1 MIKLLALIWV
11 LVPQLI
17 PAPAQMQVRDGSFKV
32 DGEKRMEFVLD
43 ASCGLPEEG
52 YTLEVTRTRVKAVAS
67 TEAGL
72 FYARQTLRQLEM
84 AGQAGHDVIPG
95 KTGNL
100 IPCVKITDYPRFS
113 WRGFHVDPCRHFLS
127 VEETKKYIDI
137 LSSYKMNVMHWHLT
151 DDQGWRIQ
159 IKKYPRL
166 TEVGGTRTEFDG
178 SVHQGYYTQEEIR
191 DVVAYAAERHV
202 TVLPEIEMPGHAI
215 AAIRAYPGLS
225 CTKETVNT
233 FYTWGSPDIVLCPG
247 QEYMFQFLEDIIAEV
262 VELFPSEYIHIGG
275 DECKKT
281 KWEQC
286 PHCQARIKALGLVAD
301 KAGTAEEKL
310 QSYAIR
316 RMEDILHKYGRKLIG
331 WDEILEGGLS
341 PNATVMS
348 WRGEDGGIAA
358 ALEGH
363 DVIMTPGKEGMY
375 LDHVQGDPKIEPVSI
390 GNYTT
395 LEKAYA
401 YDPVP
406 AKLEENGKAAY
417 VKGLQ
422 CNVWSEYIYSDSH
435 REYMMFPRAFAVAET
450 GWTLRE
456 KKDWE
461 SFRVRVDK
469 ACQDLDKR
477 GVNYHIPLPEQP
489 GGSCDNLVFTDQ
501 AVVEF
506 TTTRPVAHM
515 VYTLDGTEPTAA
527 SQAYGQP
534 LVFTEDA
541 LLKIASVTAYG
552 KLSPVR
558 TITVKKMAPLPAMS
572 SSPAS
577 SGICARRADG
587 RFLTTADLAGAVWK
601 PLKLARLREM
611 TSLEPFDRNMPDSLR
626 FYAVEA
632 EAAFRVKETAVY
644 RFSSDCDEVWI
655 DGKRLIDNNGEVK
668 RFSRHDAEAA
678 LEAGPHQVKVVY
690 IYNVVGGWNSIRNKT
705 DVQMRKAGSE
715 KWRAI
720 EIL

>member
-1 MIKLLALIWV
+1 MIKLLTLILV

-17 PAPAQMQVRDGSFKV
+17 PAPAEMQVRGGSFKV

-43 ASCGLPEEG
+43 ASADIPQEG
-52 YTLEVTRTRVKAVAS
+52 YTLEVARTRVRAVAS

-72 FYARQTLRQLEM
+72 FYARQTLRQLEEN
-84 AGQAGHDVIPG
+84 G
-95 KTGNL
+95 K
-100 IPCVKITDYPRFS
+100 IPCVKIKDYPRFA

-137 LSSYKMNVMHWHLT
+137 LASYKMNVMHWHLT

-159 IKKYPRL
+159 IKRYPRL

-178 SVHQGYYTQEEIR
+178 SVHEGYYTQEEIR
-191 DVVAYAAERHV
+191 EVVAYAAQRHV
-202 TVLPEIEMPGHAI
+202 TVVPEIEMPGHAM

-225 CTKETVNT
+225 CTKETINT
-233 FYTWGSPDIVLCPG
+233 FYTWGSPDVVFCPG
-247 QEYMFQFLEDIIAEV
+247 TEYMFQFLEDVVQEV
-262 VELFPSEYIHIGG
+262 VELFPSEYFHVGG
-275 DECKKT
+275 DECKKD
-281 KWEQC
+281 KWEKC

-348 WRGEDGGIAA
+348 WRGESGGIAA

-395 LEKAYA
+395 LEKAYG

-406 AKLEENGKAAY
+406 AQLTENGKDGH
-417 VKGLQ
+417 VIGLQ
-422 CNVWSEYIYSDSH
+422 CNTWSEYIYSDAQ

-450 GWTLRE
+450 GWTPKE

-469 ACQDLDKR
+469 ACQDLDRR

-489 GGSCDNLVFTDQ
+489 GGSCDRLAFIDKAEV
-501 AVVEF
+501 AF
-506 TTTRPVAHM
+506 TTTRPVAAM
-515 VYTLDGTEPTAA
+515 VYTLDGSEPTPA
-527 SQAYGQP
+527 SARYTQP
-534 LVFTEDA
+534 LVFTQDA
-541 LLKIASVTAYG
+541 TLKIASLTSYG

-558 TITVKKMAPLPAMS
+558 TITLRKEEPAEAM
-572 SSPAS
+572 PAAAVE
-577 SGICARRADG
+577 SGLHARRADG
-587 RFLTTADLAGAVWK
+587 RFLCTRDLEGAQWQEV
-601 PLKLARLREM
+601 KLAKLRDM
-611 TSLEPFDRNMPDSLR
+611 NTLEPFDRNMPDSLR
-626 FYAVEA
+626 FYAVQA
-632 EAAFRVKETAVY
+632 DGIFMVNETAVY
-644 RFSSDCDEVWI
+644 RFSSDCDEVWV
-655 DGKRLIDNNGEVK
+655 DGRLLIDNNGEVK
-668 RFSRHDAEAA
+668 RYSRHDAEAA
-678 LEAGPHQVKVVY
+678 LEAGPHSVKVVY
-690 IYNVVGGWNSIRNKT
+690 LYNVIGGWNSLRNRT
-705 DVQMRKAGSE
+705 EVQIRKAGTE
-715 KWRAI
+715 KWRKI